1 MKIRVYCWERY
12 ITPNIFYRFRHPEA
26 PGLEHYSGV
35 TKIEYEADNGNVHI
49 FEPLSNQYF
58 DTSHVNAVILKCKN
72 CNTVHVMLK
81 EDNVPMQVQ
90 FTNPCHCGNINT
102 DSYRASGGLICY
114 RPLPVFERITDYT
127 YNSKHE
133 IKVEKFMNEDTYQKV
148 TTSLLV
154 GLQSSGV
161 RT

>member
-12 ITPNIFYRFRHPEA
+12 STPNIFYRFRHPEE
-26 PGLEHYSGV
+26 PVSNRSSGV

-49 FEPLSNQYF
+49 FKPLGNQYV
-58 DTSHVNAVILKCKN
+58 DALHVNAVILKCKN
-72 CNTVHVMLK
+72 CNTAHVMIK
-81 EDNVPMQVQ
+81 EDNVPMQVH
-90 FTNPCHCGNINT
+90 FANPCHCGNINT
-102 DSYRASGGLICY
+102 DSYRASGCLIGNL
-114 RPLPVFERITDYT
+114 RLPVYERITDYT

-133 IKVEKFMNEDTYQKV
+133 TKVERFMDEDTYQKV
-148 TTSLLV
+148 ATSLLV